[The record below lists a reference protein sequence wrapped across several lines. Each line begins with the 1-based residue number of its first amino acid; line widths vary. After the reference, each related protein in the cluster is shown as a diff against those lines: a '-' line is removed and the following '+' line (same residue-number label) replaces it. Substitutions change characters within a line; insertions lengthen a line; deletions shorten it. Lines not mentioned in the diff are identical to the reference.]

1 MIQRIQSLWLLLAG
15 AAGLLTYKFPIW
27 TGTLQDGKLKRFVGT
42 ENLFF
47 FALTIATCILAF
59 VAIFFF
65 KDRKTQK
72 NMAWIG
78 LLLSLVLIAL
88 EVWLVNEY
96 KTSVYNNLKTS
107 TWNLGAIMPIL
118 MLVFFALAIG
128 GIRSDEKVIKSLE
141 RLR

>member
-15 AAGLLTYKFPIW
+15 VAGVLMYKFPIW
-27 TGTLQDGKLKRFVGT
+27 TGTLQNGSLKSFLGT
-42 ENLFF
+42 ENLLF
-47 FALTIATCILAF
+47 FALTIAASLLAF

-78 LLLSLVLIAL
+78 LLLSLVLIFL
-88 EVWLVNEY
+88 EVWIENEY
-96 KTSVYNNLKTS
+96 KTIEGYNLAKNS
-107 TWNLGAIMPIL
+107 WNLGAIMPIL
-118 MLVFFALAIG
+118 MVVFFALAIG
-128 GIRSDEKVIKSLE
+128 GIRQDEKMIRSLD